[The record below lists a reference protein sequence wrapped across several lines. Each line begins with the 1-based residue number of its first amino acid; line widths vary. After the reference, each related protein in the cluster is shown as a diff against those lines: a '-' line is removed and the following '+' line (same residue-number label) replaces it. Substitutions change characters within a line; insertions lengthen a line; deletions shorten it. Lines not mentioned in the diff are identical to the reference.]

1 MVEQVVKTHS
11 LQQQENTDSNR
22 NVRGE
27 TQTKTTSQKS
37 SKGNITISE
46 CEATGKFIVLANSH
60 SSKEEDISGCKLK
73 QKVEGR
79 GDIVYT
85 IPSGVVL
92 KPKHA
97 VKIYAHGQGGHHN
110 PPESLVN
117 EAEKSW
123 GTGANVYTTFIN
135 RDGED
140 RATYTQKT
148 IQIGQ

>member
-97 VKIYAHGQGGHHN
+97 VKVSKFNCQ
-110 PPESLVN
+110 
-117 EAEKSW
+117 
-123 GTGANVYTTFIN
+123 
-135 RDGED
+135 
-140 RATYTQKT
+140 Q
-148 IQIGQ
+148 